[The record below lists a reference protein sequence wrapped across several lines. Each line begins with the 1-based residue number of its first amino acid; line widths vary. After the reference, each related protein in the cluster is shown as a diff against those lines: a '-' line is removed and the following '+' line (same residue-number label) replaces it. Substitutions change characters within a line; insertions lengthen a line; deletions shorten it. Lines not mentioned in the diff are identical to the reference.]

1 MEVSMNRTTENNRS
15 GASSDVGAGKTGA
28 SATAGHTAFSGKT
41 SEAAAEIREVA
52 HQAARQARH
61 AASSVASQ
69 ATEQVKRAADRQVG
83 VSAEMVARVS
93 NAIRTAA
100 DNLDQDVPQLAPF
113 VHGAADQLADLS
125 DALAD
130 RSAAELFQATS
141 DFARRR
147 PALVFGATALGG
159 FLLFRLLNASSTPA
173 YAETEESEEHWSDA
187 ERDDEFE
194 AYEPFT
200 GAGPRE
206 SRASPANGAAPGDR
220 FHGA

>member
-15 GASSDVGAGKTGA
+15 GATSTVGEGKTSG
-28 SATAGHTAFSGKT
+28 SSRAGRTSSPG

-52 HQAARQARH
+52 HQAAKQARH
-61 AASSVASQ
+61 AASSVASE
-69 ATEQVKRAADRQVG
+69 ATEQVRRAADRQVG
-83 VSAEMVARVS
+83 AGAEMVARVS

-100 DNLDQDVPQLAPF
+100 DNLDQDVPQLAPL

-141 DFARRR
+141 DFARSR

-159 FLLFRLLNASSTPA
+159 FLLFRLLNASSSPA
-173 YAETEESEEHWSDA
+173 HAETNDGEEHWSEA

-194 AYEPFT
+194 TYERFT
-200 GAGPRE
+200 SVGPSE
-206 SRASPANGAAPGDR
+206 SRAPPADGTAPGGQFR
-220 FHGA
+220 GA